1 MKSSAPF
8 RISTTALSTHQ
19 SLTKE
24 TATPSTYCA
33 AGSGML
39 TIQRQRAVAP
49 CAPQSELY
57 QQGGP
62 QFLVAAAWR
71 QPAQFQ
77 LSEQQGEFAMP
88 AILDTLQHLPTH
100 HTNWPSHHGQCRVC
114 GRAATLGSMLLLPAD
129 DFMLQQKLDLQSV
142 CAHDGNQVMQHLPSA
157 GSVCEE
163 LAQAEFYS
171 FK

>member
-1 MKSSAPF
+1 MLSLKSSTPCG
-8 RISTTALSTHQ
+8 ISTKALSTHQ
-19 SLTKE
+19 SVTKE
-24 TATPSTYCA
+24 TATTSTYCA

-39 TIQRQRAVAP
+39 TIQQQRAVAP

-62 QFLVAAAWR
+62 QFLVPAAWR

-100 HTNWPSHHGQCRVC
+100 HTNWPSHHRQCRVC
-114 GRAATLGSMLLLPAD
+114 GRAATLGSMLLLPTD
-129 DFMLQQKLDLQSV
+129 DLCCSRSSTCSLSV
-142 CAHDGNQVMQHLPSA
+142 RMMVIRSCNTCPQLAV
-157 GSVCEE
+157 SVK
-163 LAQAEFYS
+163 S
-171 FK
+171 